1 MQRSAREDSL
11 AELFGTTEESGTSP
25 QQIVA
30 GFASFGL
37 EAILKVIHDLE
48 PAGIGARNLREC
60 LLLQLSQ
67 LPMTTRSRRL
77 ARKIL
82 TSYFDEFA
90 KKHYEKL
97 ISRLQ
102 VR

>member
-1 MQRSAREDSL
+1 
-11 AELFGTTEESGTSP
+11 
-25 QQIVA
+25 
-30 GFASFGL
+30 
-37 EAILKVIHDLE
+37 
-48 PAGIGARNLREC
+48 
-60 LLLQLSQ
+60 
-67 LPMTTRSRRL
+67 MTTRSRRL

-102 VR
+102 VTEDEFRDAIAEIRHLSPKPANGYSDGGSDAAPDIWRRAAI